1 MCTTHTFK
9 HGETEIEI
17 ENVYACEVDE
27 TETKVNLINYNNS
40 INNTRILKYSAFLRS
55 KAVKKKL
62 RNSGQKLVTLVVEL
76 GKS

>member
-1 MCTTHTFK
+1 MK
-9 HGETEIEI
+9 Q
-17 ENVYACEVDE
+17 
-27 TETKVNLINYNNS
+27 KQKLNLINYNNS